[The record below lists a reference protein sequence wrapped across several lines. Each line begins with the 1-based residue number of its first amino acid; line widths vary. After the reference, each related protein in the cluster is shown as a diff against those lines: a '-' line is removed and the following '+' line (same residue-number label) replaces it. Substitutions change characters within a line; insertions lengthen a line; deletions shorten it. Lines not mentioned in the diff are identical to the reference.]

1 MMEIL
6 WHKIE
11 YLRKKMHLMALEKG
25 IAHPD
30 VLIVSQRLDQV
41 MNELYRIT
49 ILEKVG
55 RCC

>member
-6 WHKIE
+6 WQKIE
-11 YLRKKMHLMALEKG
+11 YLRKKMHLVALEKG

-41 MNELYRIT
+41 INELYRVT
-49 ILEKVG
+49 FLERVG
-55 RCC
+55 